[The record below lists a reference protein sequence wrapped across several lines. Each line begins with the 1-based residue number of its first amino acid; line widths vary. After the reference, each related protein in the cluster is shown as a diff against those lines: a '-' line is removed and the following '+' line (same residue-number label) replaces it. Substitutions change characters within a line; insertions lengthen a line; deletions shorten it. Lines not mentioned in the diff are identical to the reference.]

1 MKLMILRGG
10 RGAREHVEAARP
22 RRTAR
27 ADTADGG
34 VPAFGDGRRWAL
46 VNISAAVAQQIDD
59 EALPASATGLAEPE
73 VRAVVLTDAQ
83 LEHVGGLLALRGGA
97 PIDLYA
103 TPAVFEELSCNLP
116 VLPALQHY
124 CGVHWRVIPV
134 AGDRDSASF
143 RVEGLPTLEFTALAT
158 QARPLPHAQQHRSV
172 VGDHIALVVR
182 DLGSGCQVFCA
193 PGLVRPGARELEW
206 MRSSDCVL
214 LGDTPLETGRG
225 IAGLEWVEQ
234 LPARLKVML
243 TGADPPRRQMLARRG
258 IAVASDG
265 MEIEF

>member
-1 MKLMILRGG
+1 
-10 RGAREHVEAARP
+10 
-22 RRTAR
+22 
-27 ADTADGG
+27 
-34 VPAFGDGRRWAL
+34 VPALGDGHRWVL
-46 VNISAAVAQQIDD
+46 VNISAAVAQQIADD
-59 EALPASATGLAEPE
+59 TLPASAAGLAAAA

-134 AGDRDSASF
+134 AGDRLSAGF
-143 RVEGLPTLEFTALAT
+143 RVEGLPSLEFTAVAT
-158 QARPLPHAQQHRSV
+158 QAPPLPHAQPQRAV

-182 DLGSGCQVFCA
+182 DLASGCQVFCA
-193 PGLVRPGARELEW
+193 PGLVDPGPQELEW
-206 MRSSDCVL
+206 MRASDCVL
-214 LGDTPLETGRG
+214 LGDTPLEAGRG
-225 IAGLEWVEQ
+225 VAALEWMAQ

-243 TGADPPRRQMLARRG
+243 AGADLPQRQLLARRG

-265 MEIEF
+265 MEIDL

>member
-10 RGAREHVEAARP
+10 RDGEGPAIARP
-22 RRTAR
+22 GGR

-34 VPAFGDGRRWAL
+34 VPAFGDGQHWAL
-46 VNISAAVAQQIDD
+46 VNISAAVAQQIGDD
-59 EALPASATGLAEPE
+59 ELPAGAAGLAEPD
-73 VRAVVLTDAQ
+73 VRAVILTDAQ

-134 AGDRDSASF
+134 AGDRPSASF
-143 RVEGLPTLEFTALAT
+143 SVEGLPTLEFTAIAT
-158 QARPLPHAQQHRSV
+158 QSRPLPHAAQHRSV
-172 VGDHIALVVR
+172 VGDHIAIAVR
-182 DLGSGCQVFCA
+182 DLASGCQVFCA
-193 PGLVRPGARELEW
+193 PGLVRPGPLELEW
-206 MRSSDCVL
+206 MRNSDCVL
-214 LGDTPLETGRG
+214 LGSTPLETGRG
-225 IAGLEWVEQ
+225 TAGLEWVEQ

-243 TGADPPRRQMLARRG
+243 TGADAPRRQMLARRG

-265 MEIEF
+265 MEIEL